1 MTTQQIPGGKS
12 TITPYVVV
20 KGADK
25 FLDFVEQTF
34 EVQASGRF
42 PNEDGTVG
50 HAEITVGESVLM
62 TFDAAPG
69 WPDTP
74 AFLSVYVDDVERIY
88 RRAIEAGATVVTELM
103 YSGITGDRG
112 GRVQDPTGNIWW
124 LQTHVEDVDPSSLPA
139 LFADPAEAA
148 LMRKAQQTFAAAME
162 RPVPIS

>member
-12 TITPYVVV
+12 TVTPYVVV

-34 EVQASGRF
+34 EVPTSGRF
-42 PNEDGTVG
+42 PNQDGTVG

-62 TFDAAPG
+62 TFDAAAE

-74 AFLSVYVDDVERIY
+74 SFLSVYVDDVERTY
-88 RRAIEAGATVVTELM
+88 QRALQAGATVVTELI

-112 GRVQDPTGNIWW
+112 GRVKDPTGNIWW
-124 LQTHVEDVDPSSLPA
+124 LQTHVEDVDLSTVHER
-139 LFADPAEAA
+139 FADPDELAV
-148 LMRKAQQTFAAAME
+148 MRVAQETFAAEMHS
-162 RPVPIS
+162 RIRS

>member
-1 MTTQQIPGGKS
+1 MTTHQIPGGKS

-34 EVQASGRF
+34 EVRASGRF

-50 HAEITVGESVLM
+50 HAEITVGGSVLM

-74 AFLSVYVDDVERIY
+74 AFLSVYVDDVERTY
-88 RRAIEAGATVVTELM
+88 RRAVEAGATVVTELM

-112 GRVQDPTGNIWW
+112 GRVKDPTGNIWW
-124 LQTHVEDVDPSSLPA
+124 LQTHIEDVDPSTLPA
-139 LFADPAEAA
+139 LFADPAEAE
-148 LMRKAQQTFAAAME
+148 LMRHAQQTFADAME
-162 RPVPIS
+162 LS